1 MTTAA
6 KHVKGPR
13 VPNPDTMFVRTAD
26 GRAVAA
32 VYGNRNDCSVD
43 ECGRA
48 RARLIAAA
56 PDLLAA
62 LKACQAALAMMI
74 DPKAIKSSSV
84 INAFAQ
90 ATEAECKAGAAIAKA
105 EGGAA

>member
-1 MTTAA
+1 MANAA
-6 KHVKGPR
+6 KHVKGPW

-62 LKACQAALAMMI
+62 LKACQAALAMI

-90 ATEAECKAGAAIAKA
+90 ATEAECKARAAIAKA